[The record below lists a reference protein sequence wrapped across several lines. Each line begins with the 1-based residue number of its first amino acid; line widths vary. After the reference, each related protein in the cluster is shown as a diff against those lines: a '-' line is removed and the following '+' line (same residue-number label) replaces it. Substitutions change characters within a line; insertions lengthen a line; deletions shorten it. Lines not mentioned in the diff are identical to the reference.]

1 MNFDDWILAKRDE
14 AEMAATND
22 VDTLEI
28 IDGYTLMVWLEQQ
41 VRREA
46 NHD

>member
-1 MNFDDWILAKRDE
+1 MNFDDWILAKRYE

-28 IDGYTLMVWLEQQ
+28 IDGYTLI
-41 VRREA
+41 EA
-46 NHD
+46 LAYALGVEPPHG